1 MSKAKKLAP
10 FQKLML
16 VMISGNVVTRDEIA
30 DMVGSEIQM
39 YRLSTYM
46 WHIKTNANG
55 IIKVIKDGRKVSGYQ
70 LINADECKQYLQK
83 AGIMVNENPAVESLQ
98 DLTTEQVTDQV
109 TEQVA

>member
-1 MSKAKKLAP
+1 MSKKVKP

-16 VMISGNVVTRDEIA
+16 VMLSGNKITKDEIA
-30 DMVGSEIQM
+30 DMVGSEIHM

-46 WHIKTNANG
+46 WDIKTYANG
-55 IIKVIKDGRKVSGYQ
+55 IIKVTKDGRKVSGYQ

-83 AGIMVNENPAVESLQ
+83 AGIMVNEKPAVESLQ

>member
-1 MSKAKKLAP
+1 
-10 FQKLML
+10 ML
-16 VMISGNVVTRDEIA
+16 SGNVVTRDEIA
-30 DMVGSEIQM
+30 DMVGSEIHM

-46 WHIKTNANG
+46 WDIKTYANG
-55 IIKVIKDGRKVSGYQ
+55 IIKVTKDGRKVSGYQ